1 MRLLMKETLIDGDY
15 TIEEF
20 DNGHDTMIAIRQSE
34 PDMILLD
41 VKMPGMSGFDVCN
54 AIREHNDASNISVV
68 MVTGLDDFES
78 IEKAFQLGA
87 TAFINKPINWI
98 TFPYQVQYLLKARKA
113 FVSVKQREVRLE
125 HMERI
130 SRTLTQSKDRDVIL
144 KDVMHEML
152 DILSADRACILNTRH
167 EDNSL
172 ELVSIATRENC
183 CNSNGNEKAFLFNI
197 DPVQLIRARNSEFP
211 QISSYPHS
219 DHDPDF
225 QVRHQM
231 MRALHHEDG
240 RTWFLLIQ
248 QCNDTAEWTGLEHET
263 FYRICIRL
271 GTVLSRYLLTERL
284 HYSEYLL
291 RQAQRI
297 GRIGNWRLQLN
308 TGELIWSDEVFRIF
322 GYEPASFMPDD
333 EKFYAVVFEEDFERV
348 SQFRHSALHT
358 GETHS
363 IEYRIKLPDGEIRWV
378 HEQCVGDFDGE
389 IDLTVVNGTV
399 QDITDRR
406 KKQEQEVH
414 DNKMEAIGQLTSGV
428 AHDFGN
434 LMTIAKGNLE
444 LLDEMLKDTIS
455 GEAMEILEDAR
466 SAIQDGVELTRQLLA
481 ISRKKSLV
489 ANYIDLG
496 SSVTSFSKLLKNTLG
511 DNINLVID
519 INPDLPDILV
529 DSAQFESSLL
539 NVVINARD
547 AMPDGGELLIHA
559 EQVDTLS
566 TETSSDSDIASN
578 QQVLLTIAD
587 NGTGM
592 SSSVLQHA
600 IEPFYTTKNNGTGL
614 GLSMVYGFMRQSG
627 GELEI
632 DSSPGKGTALRMR
645 FPVHGG
651 KCEKITLIPDS
662 KANRLYAETVLVVE
676 DRPAVRQFAV
686 RCLEQL
692 GLKIIE
698 TDNADTAQGIIT
710 SGVSI
715 NLLFT
720 DILMPGNM
728 NGRDLATWTS
738 KHYPGIKI
746 LLTTAS
752 ERQAMKV
759 SSDNE
764 QIFQILQKPYGK
776 LELISKIED
785 IL

>member
-15 TIEEF
+15 IIEEF
-20 DNGHDTMIAIRQSE
+20 DNGHDAMVAIRQSE

-54 AIREHNDASNISVV
+54 AIREHNDATNISVV

-144 KDVMHEML
+144 SDVMHEML
-152 DILSADRACILNTRH
+152 DIFSADRACIINTRH
-167 EDNSL
+167 EDNNL
-172 ELVSIATRENC
+172 ELVCVATRDDC
-183 CNSNGNEKAFLFNI
+183 CRSDGNDKDFLAYI
-197 DPVQLIRARNSEFP
+197 DPALLNRARNSEFP
-211 QISSYPHS
+211 QVSSFP
-219 DHDPDF
+219 PINNTPENL
-225 QVRHQM
+225 VRHQM
-231 MRALHHEDG
+231 LRGLHHEDG
-240 RTWFLLIQ
+240 HTWFLLVQ
-248 QCNDTAEWTGLEHET
+248 QCSDTAPWTGLEHET
-263 FYRICIRL
+263 FYRICVRL

-284 HYSEYLL
+284 HYSEHLL

-297 GRIGNWRLQLN
+297 GRIGNWRWQLN
-308 TGELIWSDEVFRIF
+308 TGQIIWSDEVFRIY
-322 GYEPASFMPDD
+322 GYEPASFIPSHD
-333 EKFYAVVFEEDFERV
+333 KFYDVVFEEDIERV
-348 SQFRHSALHT
+348 RDFRHSTLHS

-363 IEYRIKLPDGEIRWV
+363 IEYRVLLPDGEIRWV
-378 HEQCVGDFDGE
+378 HEQCVGDFDADT
-389 IDLTVVNGTV
+389 DLTIVNGTV
-399 QDITDRR
+399 QDINDRR

-444 LLDEMLKDTIS
+444 LLDEMLKDNIA

-496 SSVTSFSKLLKNTLG
+496 SSVTNFSKLLKNTLG
-511 DNINLVID
+511 DNINLVIK
-519 INPDLPDILV
+519 IEPDLPDILV

-539 NVVINARD
+539 NIVINARD

-559 EQVDTLS
+559 EQQQS
-566 TETSSDSDIASN
+566 TSTDNSGESEIAAG
-578 QQVLLTIAD
+578 QQVVLIIAD

-627 GELEI
+627 GELII
-632 DSSPGKGTALRMR
+632 DSNPSKGTALTMR
-645 FPVHGG
+645 FPVYGG
-651 KCEKITLIPDS
+651 KSEDKTHVADDT
-662 KANRLYAETVLVVE
+662 AFRQYAETVLVVE

-698 TDNADTAQGIIT
+698 AENADAAQKILS
-710 SGVSI
+710 SGASV
-715 NLLFT
+715 NLLFS
-720 DILMPGNM
+720 DILMPGNI
-728 NGRDLATWTS
+728 NGRDLATWVS
-738 KHYPGIKI
+738 EHYPDIKI

-759 SSDNE
+759 NPGNE
-764 QIFQILQKPYGK
+764 QSFQLLQKPYGK
-776 LELISKIED
+776 PELVSKILQ

>member
-15 TIEEF
+15 DIEEY
-20 DNGHDTMIAIRQSE
+20 DNGHDAMVAIRQSE

-41 VKMPGMSGFDVCN
+41 VKMPGMSGFDVCE
-54 AIREHNDASNISVV
+54 AIRKHNEATNISIV

-98 TFPYQVQYLLKARKA
+98 TFPYQIQYLLKARAA

-130 SRTLTQSKDRDVIL
+130 SRTLTQSKDRDVTL
-144 KDVMHEML
+144 RDVMNEML
-152 DILSADRACILNTRH
+152 DIFSADRACIINAPN
-167 EDNSL
+167 EDNKP
-172 ELVSIATRENC
+172 ELVYVATRDNC
-183 CNSNGNEKAFLFNI
+183 CNSNDDSRSFLADI
-197 DPVQLIRARNSEFP
+197 DPALLIRARNSEFP
-211 QISSYPHS
+211 QVTSHPRNNDRLDSPV
-219 DHDPDF
+219 
-225 QVRHQM
+225 QHQM
-231 MRALHHEDG
+231 LRALHHEEG
-240 RTWFLLIQ
+240 RTWYLLAQ
-248 QCNDTAEWTGLEHET
+248 QCSNTAPWTSLEHET

-271 GTVLSRYLLTERL
+271 GTVLSRYLLTEQL
-284 HYSEYLL
+284 HYSEHLL

-297 GRIGNWRLQLN
+297 GRIGNWRWQLN
-308 TGELIWSDEVFRIF
+308 TGQLIWSDEVFRIY
-322 GYEPASFMPDD
+322 GYEPASFIPNHD
-333 EKFYAVVFEEDFERV
+333 KFYAAVFKEDFERV
-348 SQFRHSALHT
+348 RQFRQNALHS

-363 IEYRIKLPDGEIRWV
+363 MEYRIQLPDGEIRWV
-378 HEQCVGDFDGE
+378 HEQCVGDFDE
-389 IDLTVVNGTV
+389 DVELTVINGTV

-444 LLDEMLKDTIS
+444 LLDEMIKDSIV

-489 ANYIDLG
+489 ANHISLG
-496 SSVTSFSKLLKNTLG
+496 DSVVGFSKLLKNTLG
-511 DNINLVID
+511 DKIKLTID
-519 INPDLPDILV
+519 IEDNLPDILV

-539 NVVINARD
+539 NIVINARD
-547 AMPDGGELLIHA
+547 AMPDGGELHIHA
-559 EQVDTLS
+559 EQQHCLSADTPRNDENVS
-566 TETSSDSDIASN
+566 
-578 QQVLLTIAD
+578 QRQVVLTITD

-600 IEPFYTTKNNGTGL
+600 IEPFYTTKNDGTGL

-627 GELEI
+627 GELVI
-632 DSSPGKGTALRMR
+632 DSTPGKGTELTMR
-645 FPVHGG
+645 FPMQGG
-651 KCEKITLIPDS
+651 KRDDKALASPD
-662 KANRLYAETVLVVE
+662 NPQRQYAATVLVVE

-692 GLKIIE
+692 GLKTIE
-698 TDNADTAQGIIT
+698 AENADTAQAIIA
-710 SGVSI
+710 SGTTI

-720 DILMPGNM
+720 DILMPGNL
-728 NGRDLATWTS
+728 NGRDLALWTS
-738 KHYPGIKI
+738 EHYPDIKI

-752 ERQAMKV
+752 ERQALKANPGENQTFML
-759 SSDNE
+759 
-764 QIFQILQKPYGK
+764 LQKPYGK
-776 LELISKIED
+776 PELVSKILR